1 MWLKLGDGETL
12 DWGLRPPQ
20 SFQKP
25 FCEVDGLGRKWVEA
39 YLGKLH
45 FWDRRGGMGQGWSKY
60 VR

>member
-12 DWGLRPPQ
+12 DWGLCPLQ
-20 SFQKP
+20 LFQKP

-39 YLGKLH
+39 HLGKLY
-45 FWDRRGGMGQGWSKY
+45 FWDRRGGMGRGWSKR